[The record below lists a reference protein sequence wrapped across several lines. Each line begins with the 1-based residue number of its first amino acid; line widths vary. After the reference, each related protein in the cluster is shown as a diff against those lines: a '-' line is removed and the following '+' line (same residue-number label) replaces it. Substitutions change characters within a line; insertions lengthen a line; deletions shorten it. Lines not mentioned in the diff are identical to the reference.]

1 MDFTY
6 LIMQAFLSPHF
17 VQNPPLPFSFFSMII
32 AALIA
37 IFMNIGFSLLRKK
50 TTDIEKMSKIMKE
63 SVEFRKQMM
72 AAVKKQDKELIAE
85 LKKKQAYVNKMN
97 MEIQQQQMKPMF
109 IYMIPSFLLWILV
122 FPTIFGQVV
131 ALSPIDLDPGI
142 AWVTCD
148 EKNVENDTKLKDDK
162 QPTGPC
168 KIPGQVYLV
177 GWFLIVNFAFSGIIS
192 KLTKTNLPSIT
203 G

>member
-6 LIMQAFLSPHF
+6 LIMQFLFTPHY
-17 VQNPPLPFSFFSMII
+17 VENPPLPFSFSSMII

-37 IFMNIGFSLLRKK
+37 ISMNVAFAFLRKK

-72 AAVKKQDKELIAE
+72 AAVKKQDKAQIAE

-97 MEIQQQQMKPMF
+97 LEIQQQQMKPMF

-122 FPTIFGQVV
+122 FPQIFGGVV
-131 ALSPIDLDPGI
+131 ALSPIHPEI
-142 AWVTCD
+142 PFITCTQENVNND
-148 EKNVENDTKLKDDK
+148 IKKNPDGTHK
-162 QPTGPC
+162 GPC
-168 KIPGQVYLV
+168 REVGQIYLW
-177 GWFLIVNFAFSGIIS
+177 GWFLIVNFAFNGMIS
-192 KLTKTNLPSIT
+192 KLTRTNLPSIT
-203 G
+203 

>member
-1 MDFTY
+1 MDFG
-6 LIMQAFLSPHF
+6 LIIMQLPWTTHYSE
-17 VQNPPLPFSFFSMII
+17 NPFFPFSFSSMIV

-37 IFMNIGFSLLRKK
+37 IAMNIAFAFLRKK

-72 AAVKKQDKELIAE
+72 AAVKKQDKVQIAE

-122 FPTIFGQVV
+122 FPQIFGGVV
-131 ALSPIDLDPGI
+131 ALSPIHPEI
-142 AWVTCD
+142 PFITCNQNNVNND
-148 EKNVENDTKLKDDK
+148 IKKNPDGTHK
-162 QPTGPC
+162 GPC
-168 KIPGQVYLV
+168 REVGQIYLW
-177 GWFLIVNFAFSGIIS
+177 GWFLIVNFAFNGMIS
-192 KLTKTNLPSIT
+192 KLTRTNLPSIT
-203 G
+203 

>member
-1 MDFTY
+1 
-6 LIMQAFLSPHF
+6 MQLGLTPHY
-17 VQNPPLPFSFFSMII
+17 VENPPLPFSFPSMII

-37 IFMNIGFSLLRKK
+37 ISMNVAFALLRKK

-109 IYMIPSFLLWILV
+109 IYMIPSFMLWILV
-122 FPTIFGQVV
+122 FPNIFGQVV
-131 ALSPIDLDPGI
+131 ALSPIHPD
-142 AWVTCD
+142 
-148 EKNVENDTKLKDDK
+148 
-162 QPTGPC
+162 
-168 KIPGQVYLV
+168 IP
-177 GWFLIVNFAFSGIIS
+177 W
-192 KLTKTNLPSIT
+192 IT
-203 G
+203 

>member
-6 LIMQAFLSPHF
+6 LIMQFLFTPHY
-17 VQNPPLPFSFFSMII
+17 VENPPLSFSFSSMII

-37 IFMNIGFSLLRKK
+37 ISMNVAFAFLRKK

-72 AAVKKQDKELIAE
+72 AAVKKQDKAQIAE

-122 FPTIFGQVV
+122 FPQIFGGVV
-131 ALSPIDLDPGI
+131 ALSPIHPEI
-142 AWVTCD
+142 PFITCNQD
-148 EKNVENDTKLKDDK
+148 NVNNDIKTNPDNTHK
-162 QPTGPC
+162 GPC
-168 KIPGQVYLV
+168 REVGQIYLW
-177 GWFLIVNFAFSGIIS
+177 GWFLIVNFAFNGIIS
-192 KLTKTNLPSIT
+192 KLTRTNLPSIT
-203 G
+203 

>member
-6 LIMQAFLSPHF
+6 LIMQFLWSTHYSE
-17 VQNPPLPFSFFSMII
+17 NPPFPFSFTSMII

-37 IFMNIGFSLLRKK
+37 IGLNVAFALLRKK

-72 AAVKKQDKELIAE
+72 AAVKKQDKAQIAE

-97 MEIQQQQMKPMF
+97 LEVQQQQMRPMF
-109 IYMIPSFLLWILV
+109 IYMIPSFMLWILV
-122 FPTIFGQVV
+122 FPQIFGGVV
-131 ALSPIDLDPGI
+131 ALSPVHIPWI
-142 AWVTCD
+142 TCS
-148 EKNVENDTKLKDDK
+148 EENVKNDTQLNKDGTHK
-162 QPTGPC
+162 GPC
-168 KIPGQVYLV
+168 KIPNQVYLW
-177 GWFLIVNFAFSGIIS
+177 GWFLIVNFAFNGIVS

-203 G
+203 

>member
-1 MDFTY
+1 MFT
-6 LIMQAFLSPHF
+6 PHY
-17 VQNPPLPFSFFSMII
+17 VENPPLPFSFVSMII

-37 IFMNIGFSLLRKK
+37 ISMNVAFAFLRKK

-131 ALSPIDLDPGI
+131 ALSPIHPDIPWI
-142 AWVTCD
+142 TCNAD
-148 EKNVENDTKLKDDK
+148 NVKNDTTLKDDGN
-162 QPTGPC
+162 PSGPC
-168 KIPGQVYLV
+168 KIEGQVYLW
-177 GWFLIVNFAFSGIIS
+177 GWFLIVNFAFNGIIS
-192 KLTKTNLPSIT
+192 KLTRTNLPSVT

>member
-1 MDFTY
+1 
-6 LIMQAFLSPHF
+6 MQFFLSPHY
-17 VQNPPLPFSFFSMII
+17 VENPPLPFSFVSMII

-37 IFMNIGFSLLRKK
+37 ISMNVAFALLRKK

-72 AAVKKQDKELIAE
+72 AAVKKQDKVLIAE

-97 MEIQQQQMKPMF
+97 MELQQQQMRPMF

-131 ALSPIDLDPGI
+131 ALSPLDLDPGI
-142 AWVTCD
+142 SFVTCD
-148 EKNVENDTKLKDDK
+148 EKNVSNDTQLKEDK
-162 QPTGPC
+162 SPKGPC

-177 GWFLIVNFAFSGIIS
+177 GWFLIVNFAFNGIIS
-192 KLTKTNLPSIT
+192 KLTKTNLPSVT

>member
-6 LIMQAFLSPHF
+6 LIMQFFLSPHY
-17 VQNPPLPFSFFSMII
+17 VENPPLPFSFVSMII

-37 IFMNIGFSLLRKK
+37 ISMNVAFAFLRKK

-97 MEIQQQQMKPMF
+97 MELQQQQMKPMF

-131 ALSPIDLDPGI
+131 ALSPIHPDIPFI
-142 AWVTCD
+142 TCNAD
-148 EKNVENDTKLKDDK
+148 NVKNDTTLKDDGNPK
-162 QPTGPC
+162 GPC
-168 KIPGQVYLV
+168 KIEGQVYLW
-177 GWFLIVNFAFSGIIS
+177 GWFLIVNFAFNGIIS
-192 KLTKTNLPSIT
+192 KLTRTNLPSLT

>member
-1 MDFTY
+1 MQLFFT
-6 LIMQAFLSPHF
+6 PHY
-17 VQNPPLPFSFFSMII
+17 VENPPLPFSFSSMII
-32 AALIA
+32 AALVA
-37 IFMNIGFSLLRKK
+37 ICMNIAFAMLRKK

-109 IYMIPSFLLWILV
+109 IYMIPSFMLWILV

-131 ALSPIDLDPGI
+131 ALSPINPDLPYI
-142 AWVTCD
+142 TCNAD
-148 EKNVENDTKLKDDK
+148 NVKNDMTLNDGKPK
-162 QPTGPC
+162 GPC
-168 KIPGQVYLV
+168 RIEGQVYLW

-192 KLTKTNLPSIT
+192 KLTKTNLPSVT

>member
-6 LIMQAFLSPHF
+6 LIMQLFFTPHY
-17 VQNPPLPFSFFSMII
+17 VEHPPLPFSFTSMII

-37 IFMNIGFSLLRKK
+37 ISMNVGFSLLRKK

-72 AAVKKQDKELIAE
+72 AAVKKQDKAQIAE

-97 MEIQQQQMKPMF
+97 LEVQQQQMKPMF

-122 FPTIFGQVV
+122 FPQIFGGVV
-131 ALSPIDLDPGI
+131 ALSPIHPVI
-142 AWVTCD
+142 PFITCTQ
-148 EKNVENDTKLKDDK
+148 ENVNNDIK
-162 QPTGPC
+162 QNPDGTHKGPC
-168 KIPGQVYLV
+168 REVGQIYLW
-177 GWFLIVNFAFSGIIS
+177 GWFLIVNFAFNGMIS
-192 KLTKTNLPSIT
+192 KLTRTNLPSIT
-203 G
+203 

>member
-1 MDFTY
+1 MDFIY
-6 LIMQAFLSPHF
+6 LIMQLGLTPHY
-17 VQNPPLPFSFFSMII
+17 VENPPLPFSFPSMII

-37 IFMNIGFSLLRKK
+37 ISMNVAFALLRKK

-109 IYMIPSFLLWILV
+109 IYMIPSFMLWILV
-122 FPTIFGQVV
+122 FPNIFGQVV
-131 ALSPIDLDPGI
+131 ALSPIHPDIPWI
-142 AWVTCD
+142 TCNAD
-148 EKNVENDTKLKDDK
+148 NVKNDKTLKDDGK
-162 QPTGPC
+162 PKGPC
-168 KIPGQVYLV
+168 EIEGQVYLW
-177 GWFLIVNFAFSGIIS
+177 GWFLIVNFAFNGIIS
-192 KLTKTNLPSIT
+192 KLTKTNLPSVT

>member
-6 LIMQAFLSPHF
+6 LIMQFLFTPHY
-17 VQNPPLPFSFFSMII
+17 VENPPLPFSFGSMLI

-37 IFMNIGFSLLRKK
+37 ISMNVAFAFLRKK

-72 AAVKKQDKELIAE
+72 AAVKKQDKAQIAE

-97 MEIQQQQMKPMF
+97 LEIQQQQMKPMF

-122 FPTIFGQVV
+122 FPQIFGGVV
-131 ALSPIDLDPGI
+131 ALSPIHPEI
-142 AWVTCD
+142 PFITCTQENVNND
-148 EKNVENDTKLKDDK
+148 IKKNPDGTHK
-162 QPTGPC
+162 GPC
-168 KIPGQVYLV
+168 REVGQIYLW
-177 GWFLIVNFAFSGIIS
+177 GWFLIVNFAFNGMIS
-192 KLTKTNLPSIT
+192 KLTRTNLPSIT
-203 G
+203 

>member
-1 MDFTY
+1 
-6 LIMQAFLSPHF
+6 
-17 VQNPPLPFSFFSMII
+17 MII

-37 IFMNIGFSLLRKK
+37 ISMNVAFAFLRKK

-97 MEIQQQQMKPMF
+97 MELQQQQMKPMF

-131 ALSPIDLDPGI
+131 ALSPIHPDIPFI
-142 AWVTCD
+142 TCNAD
-148 EKNVENDTKLKDDK
+148 NVKNDTTLKDDGNPK
-162 QPTGPC
+162 GPC
-168 KIPGQVYLV
+168 KIEGQVYLW
-177 GWFLIVNFAFSGIIS
+177 GWFLIVNFAFNGIIS
-192 KLTKTNLPSIT
+192 KLTRTNLPSLT

>member
-6 LIMQAFLSPHF
+6 LIMQFMFSPHY
-17 VQNPPLPFSFFSMII
+17 VENPPLPFSFFSMII

-37 IFMNIGFSLLRKK
+37 ISMNVAFALLRKK

-97 MEIQQQQMKPMF
+97 MEVQQQQMKPMF
-109 IYMIPSFLLWILV
+109 IYMIPSLMLWFLV
-122 FPTIFGQVV
+122 FPSIFGQVV
-131 ALSPIDLDPGI
+131 ALSPINPDIPYI
-142 AWVTCD
+142 TCNAN
-148 EKNVENDTKLKDDK
+148 NVKNDTTLKDDGK
-162 QPTGPC
+162 PKGPC
-168 KIPGQVYLV
+168 KIEGQVYLW
-177 GWFLIVNFAFSGIIS
+177 GWFLIVNFSFNGIIS
-192 KLTKTNLPSIT
+192 KLTKTNMPSIT